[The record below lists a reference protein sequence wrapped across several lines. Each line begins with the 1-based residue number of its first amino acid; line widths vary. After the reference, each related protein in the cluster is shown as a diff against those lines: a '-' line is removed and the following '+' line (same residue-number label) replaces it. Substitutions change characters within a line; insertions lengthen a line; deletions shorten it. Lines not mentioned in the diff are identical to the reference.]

1 MPCCASCCTGSRGVT
16 DRVELTEDDV
26 ARIMD
31 RMMRAREAR
40 SRQAAS
46 LAEDVERLL
55 DDRLRLLTVIA
66 RLRELQ

>member
-1 MPCCASCCTGSRGVT
+1 MAGVLAVAN
-16 DRVELTEDDV
+16 RAELAEDDV

-31 RMMRAREAR
+31 RMMRAREGR
-40 SRQAAS
+40 SRMAAA

-66 RLRELQ
+66 RLRERQ

>member
-1 MPCCASCCTGSRGVT
+1 MT

>member
-1 MPCCASCCTGSRGVT
+1 MAGAIVVP

-31 RMMRAREAR
+31 RMMRARDGR
-40 SRQAAS
+40 SRQAAA

-55 DDRLRLLTVIA
+55 DDRLRLLTLLA
-66 RLRELQ
+66 RLRERQ

>member
-1 MPCCASCCTGSRGVT
+1 MP

-31 RMMRAREAR
+31 RMMRARDGR
-40 SRQAAS
+40 SRQAAA

-55 DDRLRLLTVIA
+55 DDRLRMLTLLA
-66 RLRELQ
+66 RLRERQ

>member
-1 MPCCASCCTGSRGVT
+1 MTGAIVVA
-16 DRVELTEDDV
+16 DRVELTEDDI

-31 RMMRAREAR
+31 RMMRARDGR
-40 SRQAAS
+40 SRQAAA

-66 RLRELQ
+66 RLRERQ